1 MTPDNRHSFD
11 ASSIFKCAIEDGT
24 VQPLAVTSCGN
35 AIGTRKSNE
44 ALRLTG
50 SVSHKPLS

>member
-1 MTPDNRHSFD
+1 MLVVFLSVQLKT
-11 ASSIFKCAIEDGT
+11 GT
-24 VQPLAVTSCGN
+24 VQPLASDKLWQRNRGL
-35 AIGTRKSNE
+35 GKSNE